1 MAEKSIIVIG
11 AGLAGL
17 ATGVYAQMNGYQS
30 HILEHDSKPGGVAA
44 AWRRGDYLI
53 DGGIHF
59 VMGHK
64 PGQPIY
70 DLYREL
76 GTAQADSLVDMTT
89 YGRFLDETSGRNIV
103 VTQDLDRLARDLK
116 AISPADVRLIDEL
129 IAGARAMQSSGAL
142 FEVGMGSPPELTGP
156 LEQLKVMW
164 GMRQVFK
171 YLTGKYAQ
179 PMSEYAQSA
188 HDPWLRVFLTG
199 LFLPEV
205 PAWFVFMVLALMADG
220 QMGLLAGG
228 CPDFILPIEQRY
240 KALGGQVTY
249 KATVEEILV
258 EDTPLPVSG
267 RGRGRF
273 PSPHRGGARGGV
285 AVGVRLAD
293 GSEQRADVVVSA
305 ADGYSTI
312 FKLLGGRYVDEKTK
326 ERYRTWKLIRPA
338 VMVSFGVARTFPDE
352 PHFIAI
358 MLQNPFVVGNQKI
371 EGLMIRIFNYS
382 PRFAPPGKTVVQ
394 VSFETEWDYWN
405 DLQKDRPR
413 YEAEKERVAAEV
425 LARLEAYF
433 PGIKSQVEVTD
444 VATPYTTWRYTLNYK
459 GAYMGW
465 LPTPETIMTA
475 IPRTLPGLANFYM
488 VGQWVLPG
496 GGVPPCLYSGRH
508 VVQILC
514 RRDGKPFTTTMP

>member
-1 MAEKSIIVIG
+1 MAAKSIIVIG

-59 VMGHK
+59 LMGHK
-64 PGQPIY
+64 PGQPLY

-89 YGRFLDETSGRNIV
+89 YGHFLDEVSGRSVV
-103 VTQDLDRLARDLK
+103 VTPDLERLADELK
-116 AISPADVRLIDEL
+116 ALSPADARLIDEL

-142 FEVGMGSPPELTGP
+142 YGVGMGNPPELAGP
-156 LEQLKVMW
+156 LDQLRMMW
-164 GMRQVFK
+164 GMRKVFT
-171 YLTGKYAQ
+171 YFTGKYAQ
-179 PMSEYAQSA
+179 PVADYVQAV
-188 HDPWLRVFLTG
+188 HDPWLRQCIEN

-205 PAWFVFMVLALMADG
+205 PVWFVFMVLALLADR

-228 CPDFILPIEQRY
+228 CPGFVLPIEQRY

-249 KATVEEILV
+249 NATVEEILV
-258 EDTPLPVSG
+258 END
-267 RGRGRF
+267 R
-273 PSPHRGGARGGV
+273 

-293 GSEQRADVVVSA
+293 GSQHRADVVVSA

-326 ERYRTWKLIRPA
+326 ERYRTWKLIRPT
-338 VMVSFGVARTFPDE
+338 VMVSFGVARIFPDD
-352 PHFIAI
+352 PHMSII
-358 MLQNPFVVGNQKI
+358 MLKEPLKI
-371 EGLMIRIFNYS
+371 GDQAIGGFALRIFNYS
-382 PRFAPPGKTVVQ
+382 PQLAPPGKTVVQ
-394 VSFETEWDYWN
+394 VMFETDWDYWN

-413 YEAEKERVAAEV
+413 YEVEKERVAAEV
-425 LARLEAYF
+425 LARLEGHF

-465 LPTPETIMTA
+465 LPTPETIMTS

-488 VGQWVLPG
+488 AGHWVLPG

-514 RRDGKPFTTTMP
+514 RRDGKPFTATAL